1 LEKGVDVCV
10 SSWRRAAPDTIP
22 TMAKAGGNYLSSQ
35 LSVVEARQ
43 HGYSEGIMLDSFGF
57 VSEGSGENVFLV
69 RDNVVYT
76 TPVSAGILNGITR
89 DTVIRL
95 AQDLG
100 HEVREQQIQREM
112 LYACDEVFFTGTA
125 AEITPVRSVDKI
137 PVGSG
142 VPGQVTLAI
151 QAEFMGIAKGQ
162 LPDRH
167 GWLTPVPVGAAVA
180 E

>member
-1 LEKGVDVCV
+1 
-10 SSWRRAAPDTIP
+10 
-22 TMAKAGGNYLSSQ
+22 MAKAGGNYLSSQ

-43 HGYSEGIMLDSFGF
+43 HGYAEGIMLDSFGF

-76 TPVSAGILNGITR
+76 TPITAGILHGITR
-89 DTVIRL
+89 DTVLTIAR
-95 AQDLG
+95 DLG
-100 HEVREQQIQREM
+100 HEVREQPIQREM
-112 LYACDEVFFTGTA
+112 LYASDEVFFTGTA

-142 VPGQVTLAI
+142 GPGPVTRAI
-151 QAEFMGIAKGQ
+151 QSQFMGIAKGQ

-167 GWLTPVPVGAAVA
+167 GWLTPVPVTAAVSG
-180 E
+180 